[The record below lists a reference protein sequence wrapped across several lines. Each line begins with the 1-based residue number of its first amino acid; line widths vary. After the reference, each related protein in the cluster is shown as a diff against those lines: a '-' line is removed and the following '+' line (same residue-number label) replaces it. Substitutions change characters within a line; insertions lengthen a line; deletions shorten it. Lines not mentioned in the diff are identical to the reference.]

1 MYIPLYHTEC
11 WKIERVK
18 TASMPAALYR
28 QQVSNQTLDCP
39 LSLVPRVQETCPVLV
54 SLLLNGLLCIVTGIL
69 SVGGNLLVLLTIHG
83 KVIFSTNPN
92 ILLEVLA
99 LVDLLTGIIGVPLFV
114 TYQYKVVTANVDCV
128 LASAVL
134 VCLQICIGFS
144 FIVILFISL
153 ERSFAI
159 LKPFKYQALVTRRWL
174 LKVLLGSWCV
184 WLVILAVKHTWLH
197 HSGKRFPASIGW
209 CCVASYVV
217 VGFLYLKVCKVVK
230 RHQKAIAA
238 QQTDPEITRRM
249 LKEKKALNT
258 AIYVIG
264 AFILCNLPLVLSL
277 TLVWLR
283 VISQGRNAF
292 LVLSWAGLMV
302 LFNSSLDPFIYCW
315 RDNRSRREILRL
327 LRCSRNTRI
336 GVISLQ
342 ALSTARRTQEM
353 YRVDLQDSAA

>member
-1 MYIPLYHTEC
+1 M
-11 WKIERVK
+11 
-18 TASMPAALYR
+18 
-28 QQVSNQTLDCP
+28 
-39 LSLVPRVQETCPVLV
+39 
-54 SLLLNGLLCIVTGIL
+54 
-69 SVGGNLLVLLTIHG
+69 
-83 KVIFSTNPN
+83 
-92 ILLEVLA
+92 
-99 LVDLLTGIIGVPLFV
+99 

-144 FIVILFISL
+144 FIVILLISL

-174 LKVLLGSWCV
+174 LKVLLASWCV
-184 WLVILAVKHTWLH
+184 WLVILAVKHRWLH

-230 RHQKAIAA
+230 RHQEAIAA
-238 QQTDPEITRRM
+238 QQTDPEVTRRM

-336 GVISLQ
+336 GVISVP

-353 YRVDLQDSAA
+353 YRVDLQDTAAWF